1 MASLHAILDWP
12 MEWSALH
19 GIAEVRTPVFKL
31 AMDTDASAATY
42 VVRHHGRSY
51 PEHGATGLVF
61 PYRRPDRLVISESRG
76 FQEGLVASSQ

>member
-1 MASLHAILDWP
+1 

-31 AMDTDASAATY
+31 ATDTDASAATY
-42 VVRHHGRSY
+42 VVRHHGGGY

-61 PYRRPDRLVISESRG
+61 PYRRPDRLVVSESRG